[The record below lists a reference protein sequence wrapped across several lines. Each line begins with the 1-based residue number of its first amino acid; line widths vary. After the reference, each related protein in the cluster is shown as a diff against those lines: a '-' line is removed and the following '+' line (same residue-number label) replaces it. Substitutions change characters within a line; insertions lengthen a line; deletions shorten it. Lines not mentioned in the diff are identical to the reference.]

1 MATKQSSTTKRFNRK
16 FHTSVGDQLN
26 SPEQIRK
33 SRQTLATGGGQP
45 IKKGGKWTN
54 EKRVLQPRDEE
65 GHFDYNSSAGYER
78 KYDYHAE
85 RNGSHNGEGGGG
97 KYKTLPTYARDNF
110 DLEKCIRKGVRKGD
124 FISMSD
130 SNVKIIA
137 NCDLTGEEFQ
147 KMLEE
152 SMGVTD
158 KTKGGTNVSTGDF
171 VENQG
176 VKKGSATRANELDD
190 DNKFSTVSLRG
201 KQGEKVKTGAN
212 VNDIKTKMTPQGIAY
227 ALKKKLSSPLKR
239 ADYDKYGPE
248 GALISPAKLAMNQ
261 AHNEAL
267 GNEKVKAAPEPQ
279 HPQERKWEPKPQK
292 TNDKGY
298 IDNQVD
304 DDDELARNQALEA
317 MLADLM

>member
-16 FHTSVGDQLN
+16 THTSVGDQLN

-85 RNGSHNGEGGGG
+85 RNGSHNREGGGG

-110 DLEKCIRKGVRKGD
+110 NLEKYIRKGVRKGD

-158 KTKGGTNVSTGDF
+158 KTKGSTNVSTGDF

-176 VKKGSATRANELDD
+176 VKKGSATRANELNDG
-190 DNKFSTVSLRG
+190 NKMSTVSLRG

-227 ALKKKLSSPLKR
+227 ALKKKLSSPLKQ

-248 GALISPAKLAMNQ
+248 GALISPAKLAKNQ
-261 AHNEAL
+261 AINAA
-267 GNEKVKAAPEPQ
+267 NAEKQKPVQPEK
-279 HPQERKWEPKPQK
+279 PQERKWEPKPQK
-292 TNDKGY
+292 TNSKGY

>member
-1 MATKQSSTTKRFNRK
+1 MATKQSSTTKRFNRNT
-16 FHTSVGDQLN
+16 HISVGDQLN

-110 DLEKCIRKGVRKGD
+110 DLEKCIKKGVRKGD

-130 SNVKIIA
+130 GNVKIIA

-147 KMLEE
+147 RMLEE

-158 KTKGGTNVSTGDF
+158 KTKGHTDASTGSF
-171 VENQG
+171 QESQG
-176 VKKGSATRANELDD
+176 VRKGSATRANELSGG
-190 DNKFSTVSLRG
+190 NRMSTVSLRG
-201 KQGEKVKTGAN
+201 KQGGKVKTGDN
-212 VNDIKTKMTPQGIAY
+212 IKDINTKMTPQGIAY
-227 ALKKKLSSPLKR
+227 ALKRKLSSPPKQ

-248 GALISPAKLAMNQ
+248 GALISPAKLAKNQ
-261 AHNEAL
+261 AANA
-267 GNEKVKAAPEPQ
+267 EKPEQ
-279 HPQERKWEPKPQK
+279 PQERKWEPKPQK
-292 TNDKGY
+292 TNGKGY